1 MMRQIVQMEKNMVKN
16 PNRKSE
22 QVGYFTNVVEDLNS
36 GLPRTN
42 PASGH
47 RGTGTR
53 TLRITSTR
61 DRPRCLLVRC
71 LIATILKSS
80 LTIEISISSNT
91 STLNV

>member
-1 MMRQIVQMEKNMVKN
+1 MIKQIVQMEQNMVKN

-47 RGTGTR
+47 RGTLTR
-53 TLRITSTR
+53 ALRITGT
-61 DRPRCLLVRC
+61 RPRYRLVRC
-71 LIATILKSS
+71 LIATIFTSS